1 MERTFLEE
9 LDIGDGARLSEEA
22 VEAIWQAHTQAWES
36 APVRFTAP
44 MGAES
49 RPTREQ
55 IIKIPDRALR
65 RAAIAENMK
74 LFEGEN

>member
-9 LDIGDGARLSEEA
+9 LDIGDGAHLTEEA
-22 VEAIWQAHTQAWES
+22 VEAIWQAHRQAMES
-36 APVRFTAP
+36 VPVRFTAP
-44 MGAES
+44 MAGKS

-65 RAAIAENMK
+65 RAVIAENMK

>member
-9 LDIGDGARLSEEA
+9 LDIGDGAHLTEEA
-22 VEAIWQAHTQAWES
+22 VEAIWQAHQQDLES
-36 APVRFTAP
+36 VPVRFTAP
-44 MGAES
+44 MGAKS

-65 RAAIAENMK
+65 RAAIAENIN
-74 LFEGEN
+74 LFKGEN

>member
-1 MERTFLEE
+1 MDRTFLEE
-9 LDIGDGARLSEEA
+9 LDIGDGAHLSEEA
-22 VEAIWQAHTQAWES
+22 VETIWRAHQQALES
-36 APVRFTAP
+36 TPVRFTAP

-65 RAAIAENMK
+65 RAAIAENIN
-74 LFEGEN
+74 LFKGEN